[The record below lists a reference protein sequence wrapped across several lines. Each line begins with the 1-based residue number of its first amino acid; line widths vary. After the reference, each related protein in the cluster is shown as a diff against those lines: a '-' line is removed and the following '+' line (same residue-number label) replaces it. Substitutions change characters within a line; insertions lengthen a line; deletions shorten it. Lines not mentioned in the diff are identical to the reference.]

1 MSARIIDGRALIQV
15 GDNPSSRS
23 YRRSK
28 GDAAEEAGIFSETFH
43 LSDTISQEELT
54 SRILDVDEDPRFH
67 ALLVQLPLPRDLDE
81 ATAVNATDPT
91 KEVEG
96 VTAVNLG
103 RLLRGTPCPH
113 PATPAGVVEPLHRT

>member
-15 GDNPSSRS
+15 GDNPSSIS
-23 YRRSK
+23 YVRSK

-67 ALLVQLPLPRDLDE
+67 ALLVQLPLPRHLDE
-81 ATAVNATDPT
+81 GAAVNAIDPT
-91 KEVEG
+91 KAVDG
-96 VTAVNLG
+96 VTPANLG
-103 RLLRGTPCPH
+103 RLLPARPAPH
-113 PATPAGVVEPLHRT
+113 PAPPPP